1 MVSFWHRAH
10 CSDLTET
17 FVQMIANEVN
27 WNSAPLSW
35 RLTCL
40 TASVA
45 KSPLF
50 FLPQVILNCNA
61 LPSLLYLLS
70 NSRESIRKEACW
82 TISNITAGNRA
93 QIQVRAV
100 RCIIFLEDLSFHLD
114 FAWFLPILSKVALL
128 ACSQFL
134 WVWGRVTYCTTL
146 CFVFVMALIFGF
158 GFGWG
163 WNWVLKDLL
172 GFCIYVSLKL

>member
-1 MVSFWHRAH
+1 MVSFWHRAY

-27 WNSAPLSW
+27 WNSAPVSW

-93 QIQVRAV
+93 QIQVGAV

-134 WVWGRVTYCTTL
+134 WVWVRVTYCTTL
-146 CFVFVMALIFGF
+146 GFVLF
-158 GFGWG
+158 
-163 WNWVLKDLL
+163 LL
-172 GFCIYVSLKL
+172 WHWFLGLVSVEVWIGY

>member
-1 MVSFWHRAH
+1 
-10 CSDLTET
+10 
-17 FVQMIANEVN
+17 MIANEVN

-45 KSPLF
+45 KIPLF

-93 QIQVRAV
+93 QIQVGAV

-146 CFVFVMALIFGF
+146 WFCFVFVMALIFGF